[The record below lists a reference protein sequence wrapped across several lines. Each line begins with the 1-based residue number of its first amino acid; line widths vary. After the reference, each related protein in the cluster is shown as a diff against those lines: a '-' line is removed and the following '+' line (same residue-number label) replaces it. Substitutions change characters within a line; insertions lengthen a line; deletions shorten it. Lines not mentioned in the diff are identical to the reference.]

1 MRLFATGV
9 GIFLLTLFV
18 AILHYTLPQRDIV
31 RITGTEI
38 IRADFSGMN
47 RVFYANPDSGNLDR
61 TNRDLR
67 LINTA
72 YPNGG
77 VMVFR
82 NEDTGFS
89 WPFYFKFDS
98 SNLQAEAADLESNK
112 AEPTYAIVR
121 HYGWRNEL
129 FSIYPNAVSVREID
143 DPNMRLIPWF
153 NIVFLILLGLVLLG
167 IFRLWQRFKRR
178 RIDPVVDQVGETWDR
193 VEDRATDAQGSVTGF
208 FGRINRFL
216 ARWFGSR

>member
-9 GIFLLTLFV
+9 GIFLLTIFV
-18 AILHYTLPQRDIV
+18 ATLHYTLPQRDIV
-31 RITGTEI
+31 RITKIEK
-38 IRADFSGMN
+38 IRTDFSQWN
-47 RVFYANPDSGNLDR
+47 RIFYAKADSGNVEGI
-61 TNRDLR
+61 NRDVR
-67 LINTA
+67 LIHTF
-72 YPNGG
+72 YPDGG
-77 VMVFR
+77 TMVFR
-82 NEDTGFS
+82 NEDTGFG
-89 WPFYFKFDS
+89 WPFYFKFGS
-98 SNLQAEAADLESNK
+98 TNLQAQAGDLESTK
-112 AEPTYAIVR
+112 AEPRYAIVR

-129 FSIYPNAVSVREID
+129 LTIYPNAISVREID

-153 NIVFLILLGLVLLG
+153 NIVFLTILGLVLLG

-193 VEDRATDAQGSVTGF
+193 VEDRASGAQGSVTGF